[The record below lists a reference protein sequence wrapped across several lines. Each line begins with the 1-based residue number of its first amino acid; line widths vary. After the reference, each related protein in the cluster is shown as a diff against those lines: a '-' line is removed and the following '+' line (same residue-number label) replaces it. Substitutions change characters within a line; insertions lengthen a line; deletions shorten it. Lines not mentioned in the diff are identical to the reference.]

1 MSAPNR
7 GSPAPVSAAESSNIK
22 KLEHE
27 MEQIK
32 EMLRNQQLGG
42 APSALLEDIDTG
54 FGDLNLNDSHEVQS
68 FIQE

>member
-1 MSAPNR
+1 MSGNR
-7 GSPAPVSAAESSNIK
+7 GSPAPVSAAESANLK

-42 APSALLEDIDTG
+42 SRQALIDDIDTG
-54 FGDLNLNDSHEVQS
+54 FGGLNMNDSHEVQS
-68 FIQE
+68 FIT